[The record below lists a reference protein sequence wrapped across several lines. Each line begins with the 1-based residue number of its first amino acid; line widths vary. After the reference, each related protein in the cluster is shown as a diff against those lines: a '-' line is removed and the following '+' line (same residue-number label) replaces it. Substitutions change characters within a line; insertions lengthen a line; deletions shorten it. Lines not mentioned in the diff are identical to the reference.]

1 MSSPDIRILPFS
13 GGRAAMEEIAE
24 RHLAIR
30 TWQVTYAGRPPFADI
45 RDSQEDLRL
54 LDVHY
59 LRGGAFLVAYD
70 AQQLVGFV
78 GLRRCADGWGEL
90 KRLAVEPLWHGLGLG
105 RRLAAAVVGRSF
117 GLRMPGVRLAT
128 HPAEG
133 AAERVYRPLRF
144 TEYGQNPR
152 TGDLLMYRSRRAD
165 TVDSP

>member
-1 MSSPDIRILPFS
+1 VTGIRIRPFS
-13 GGRAAMEEIAE
+13 GDHPAAMALIAE

-30 TWQVTYAGRPPFADI
+30 TWQVAYAGRPPFVDI
-45 RDSQEDLRL
+45 LDSQEELRR

-59 LRGGAFLVAYD
+59 LRDGAFLVAHD
-70 AQQLVGFV
+70 GPWLVGFV

-105 RRLAAAVVGRSF
+105 RRLAAAAVGRSF
-117 GLRMPGVRLAT
+117 ELRMPGVRLAT

-144 TEYGQNPR
+144 VEYGQDPR
-152 TGDLLMYRSRRAD
+152 TGDLLMRRPALG
-165 TVDSP
+165 VGA